1 MLKALIPKEEK
12 YFDDFREMITH
23 IQQMAKYTEQLF
35 ADELIDKNHYLN
47 IKPLELRCDEI
58 SSKIV
63 KRLNKTFITPFDRE
77 DIFALTKRLD
87 DISDMLLGAAA
98 RIETFNISK
107 KVPHADKLAS
117 IIHKQ
122 VQELGIAIQDL
133 KARRINETKAV
144 KDGDSWVINGSKIY
158 ITNGQICDFVTIA
171 AVTDKEKGSKGIST
185 IVIDADTPGFSR
197 SKMEKLG
204 NHASATSEMYFDDC
218 RVPLENLVGTEGDGF
233 KYMLE
238 SLTGAR
244 ISHSARSIG
253 LAQVA
258 LKTTVEYANER
269 KQFGKPIGKNQDIAF
284 RLARISTEIEAA
296 RWLLY
301 RVAWLYDQ
309 GDECRKEAAMTKL
322 KSAEVAV
329 KMAEEAMRIHAGA
342 GYLAESVIQ
351 RYYRDAILYP
361 ITEGT
366 SEIQQLIISR
376 ELGL

>member
-1 MLKALIPKEEK
+1 MDFA
-12 YFDDFREMITH
+12 FDEL
-23 IQQMAKYTEQLF
+23 QQLF
-35 ADELIDKNHYLN
+35 QNAARDFAQREVAPIVEEAEKADDVPMHLFTTLGELGYLCPGYPEEYGGGGLGK
-47 IKPLELRCDEI
+47 IGECILYEELGKI
-58 SSKIV
+58 SSGICSGIMVNGGLASKMVEAHGTEEQKQKYLAPACRGEKIAS
-63 KRLNKTFITPFDRE
+63 FG
-77 DIFALTKRLD
+77 LTEANAG
-87 DISDMLLGAAA
+87 SDAAA
-98 RIETFNISK
+98 I
-107 KVPHADKLAS
+107 
-117 IIHKQ
+117 
-122 VQELGIAIQDL
+122 
-133 KARRINETKAV
+133 ETKAV

-171 AVTDKEKGSKGIST
+171 AVTDKTRGSRGIST
-185 IVIDADTPGFSR
+185 IIIDADNPGFTR

-218 RVPLENLVGTEGDGF
+218 RVPAENLVGVEGEGF

-244 ISHSARSIG
+244 ISHAARSIG
-253 LAQVA
+253 MAQAA
-258 LKTTVEYANER
+258 LQTTLDYAKER
-269 KQFGKPIGKNQDIAF
+269 VQFGRPIGKNQDIAF

-301 RVAWLYDQ
+301 RVAWLYDS
-309 GDECRKEAAMTKL
+309 GETCRKEAAMTKL
-322 KSAEVAV
+322 KAAEVAV

-342 GYLAESVIQ
+342 GYLAESVVQ

>member
-1 MLKALIPKEEK
+1 MDFAFDELQQLFQNAARDFATREVAPIVEEAETKDDVPMELFTKLGELGYLCPGYPEK
-12 YFDDFREMITH
+12 YGGGDMGKIGECILYEELGKVSSGICSGIMVNGGLATKMVAAHGNED
-23 IQQMAKYTEQLF
+23 QKQKYLAPACRGEKIAAFGLTE
-35 ADELIDKNHYLN
+35 AN
-47 IKPLELRCDEI
+47 
-58 SSKIV
+58 
-63 KRLNKTFITPFDRE
+63 
-77 DIFALTKRLD
+77 AG
-87 DISDMLLGAAA
+87 SDAAA
-98 RIETFNISK
+98 I
-107 KVPHADKLAS
+107 
-117 IIHKQ
+117 
-122 VQELGIAIQDL
+122 
-133 KARRINETKAV
+133 ETKAV
-144 KDGDSWVINGSKIY
+144 KDGDSYIINGSKIY
-158 ITNGQICDFVTIA
+158 ITNGQICSFVTIA

-185 IVIDADTPGFSR
+185 IIVDADTPGFSR

-218 RVPLENLVGTEGDGF
+218 RVPVENLVGEEGAGF

-258 LKTTVEYANER
+258 LKATVDYANER

-296 RWLLY
+296 KWLLY
-301 RVAWLYDQ
+301 RVAWLYDN
-309 GDECRKEAAMTKL
+309 GEDCRKEAAMTKL

>member
-1 MLKALIPKEEK
+1 M
-12 YFDDFREMITH
+12 DFNFGEVH
-23 IQQMAKYTEQLF
+23 QLF
-35 ADELIDKNHYLN
+35 QNAARDFAQREVAPIVEEAEKTDDVPMELFTKLGELGYLCPGYPEEDGGGDLGK
-47 IKPLELRCDEI
+47 IGECILYEELGKI
-58 SSKIV
+58 SSGICSGIMVNGGLATKMVAAHGNEEQKQRYLAPACRGEKIAS
-63 KRLNKTFITPFDRE
+63 FG
-77 DIFALTKRLD
+77 LTEANAG
-87 DISDMLLGAAA
+87 SDAAA
-98 RIETFNISK
+98 IETR
-107 KVPHADKLAS
+107 AM
-117 IIHKQ
+117 
-122 VQELGIAIQDL
+122 
-133 KARRINETKAV
+133 R
-144 KDGDSWVINGSKIY
+144 DGDSYVINGSKIY
-158 ITNGQICDFVTIA
+158 ITNGQICSFVTIA
-171 AVTDKEKGSKGIST
+171 AVTDKSKGSKGIST
-185 IVIDADTPGFSR
+185 IIVDADTPGFSR
-197 SKMEKLG
+197 TKMEKLG

-218 RVPLENLVGTEGDGF
+218 RVPAGNLVGEEGEGF

-253 LAQVA
+253 MAQAA
-258 LKTTVEYANER
+258 LKTTIDYAR
-269 KQFGKPIGKNQDIAF
+269 DRVQFGKPIGKNQDIAF
-284 RLARISTEIEAA
+284 RLARMATEIEAA

-301 RVAWLYDQ
+301 RVAWLYDE

-342 GYLAESVIQ
+342 GYLAESVVQ

>member
-1 MLKALIPKEEK
+1 MDFA
-12 YFDDFREMITH
+12 FDEL
-23 IQQMAKYTEQLF
+23 QQLF
-35 ADELIDKNHYLN
+35 QNAARDFATREVAPIVEEAEAKDDVPMELFTKLGELGYLCPGYPEQYGGGDMGK
-47 IKPLELRCDEI
+47 IGECILYEELGKV
-58 SSKIV
+58 SSGICSGIMV
-63 KRLNKTFITPFDRE
+63 NGGL
-77 DIFALTKRLD
+77 ATKMVAAHGNEEQKQKYL
-87 DISDMLLGAAA
+87 AAA
-98 RIETFNISK
+98 CKGEK
-107 KVPHADKLAS
+107 
-117 IIHKQ
+117 
-122 VQELGIAIQDL
+122 IAAFGLTEANAGSDAAAI
-133 KARRINETKAV
+133 ETKAV
-144 KDGDSWVINGSKIY
+144 KDGDSYVINGSKFF
-158 ITNGQICDFVTIA
+158 ITNGQICSFVTIA
-171 AVTDKEKGSKGIST
+171 AVTDKTKGSKGIST
-185 IVIDADTPGFSR
+185 IVVDADTPGFSR
-197 SKMEKLG
+197 TKMEKLG

-218 RVPLENLVGTEGDGF
+218 RVPIENLVGEEGEGF

-244 ISHSARSIG
+244 ISHAARSIG

-258 LKTTVEYANER
+258 LQATIDYANER
-269 KQFGKPIGKNQDIAF
+269 VQFGKPIGKNQDIAF

-309 GDECRKEAAMTKL
+309 GEDCRKEAAMTKL

-342 GYLAESVIQ
+342 GYMAESVIQ

>member
-1 MLKALIPKEEK
+1 MDFAFDEVQTLFQNAARDFATREVAPIVEEAERKDDVPMELFTKLGELGYLCPGYPEK
-12 YFDDFREMITH
+12 YGGGDLGKIGECIL
-23 IQQMAKYTEQLF
+23 YE
-35 ADELIDKNHYLN
+35 ELGK
-47 IKPLELRCDEI
+47 I
-58 SSKIV
+58 SSGICSGIMVNGGLATKMVADHGTEEQKQKYLAPACHGEKIAS
-63 KRLNKTFITPFDRE
+63 FG
-77 DIFALTKRLD
+77 LTEANAG
-87 DISDMLLGAAA
+87 SDAAA
-98 RIETFNISK
+98 I
-107 KVPHADKLAS
+107 
-117 IIHKQ
+117 
-122 VQELGIAIQDL
+122 
-133 KARRINETKAV
+133 ETKAV
-144 KDGDSWVINGSKIY
+144 KDGDSYVINGSKFF
-158 ITNGQICDFVTIA
+158 ITNGQICSFVTIA
-171 AVTDKEKGSKGIST
+171 AVTDKSKGSKGIST
-185 IVIDADTPGFSR
+185 IVVDADTPGFTR
-197 SKMEKLG
+197 TKMEKLG

-218 RVPLENLVGTEGDGF
+218 RVPVENLVGEEGQGF
-233 KYMLE
+233 KYMLQ

-258 LKTTVEYANER
+258 LKATIDYANER
-269 KQFGKPIGKNQDIAF
+269 VQFGKPIGKNQDIAF

-309 GDECRKEAAMTKL
+309 GEDCRKEAAMTKL

-329 KMAEEAMRIHAGA
+329 RMAEEAMRIHAGA
-342 GYLAESVIQ
+342 GYMAESVIQ

>member
-1 MLKALIPKEEK
+1 MVNGGLATKMVADHGTEEQKQK
-12 YFDDFREMITH
+12 YLAPACHGEKIASFGL
-23 IQQMAKYTEQLF
+23 TE
-35 ADELIDKNHYLN
+35 AN
-47 IKPLELRCDEI
+47 
-58 SSKIV
+58 
-63 KRLNKTFITPFDRE
+63 
-77 DIFALTKRLD
+77 AG
-87 DISDMLLGAAA
+87 SDAAA
-98 RIETFNISK
+98 I
-107 KVPHADKLAS
+107 
-117 IIHKQ
+117 
-122 VQELGIAIQDL
+122 
-133 KARRINETKAV
+133 ETKAV
-144 KDGDSWVINGSKIY
+144 KDGDSYVINGSKFF
-158 ITNGQICDFVTIA
+158 ITNGQICSFVTIA
-171 AVTDKEKGSKGIST
+171 AVTDKSKGSKGIST
-185 IVIDADTPGFSR
+185 IVVDADTPGFTR
-197 SKMEKLG
+197 TKMEKLG

-218 RVPLENLVGTEGDGF
+218 RVPVENLVGEEGQGF
-233 KYMLE
+233 KYMLQ

-258 LKTTVEYANER
+258 LKATIDYANER
-269 KQFGKPIGKNQDIAF
+269 VQFGKPIGKNQDIAF

-309 GDECRKEAAMTKL
+309 GEDCRKEAAMTKL

-329 KMAEEAMRIHAGA
+329 RMAEEAMRIHAGA
-342 GYLAESVIQ
+342 GYMAESVIQ

>member
-1 MLKALIPKEEK
+1 MD
-12 YFDDFREMITH
+12 YTFDEV
-23 IQQMAKYTEQLF
+23 QQLF
-35 ADELIDKNHYLN
+35 QNAARDFAQREVAPIVEEAEKKDDV
-47 IKPLELRCDEI
+47 PLELFTKLGELGYLCPGHPEQYGGGGLGKI
-58 SSKIV
+58 GECILYEELGKVSSGICSGIMVNGGLATEMVEAHGTEEQKQRYLVPACHGKKI
-63 KRLNKTFITPFDRE
+63 
-77 DIFALTKRLD
+77 AAYGLTEPNAG
-87 DISDMLLGAAA
+87 SDAAA
-98 RIETFNISK
+98 IET
-107 KVPHADKLAS
+107 
-117 IIHKQ
+117 
-122 VQELGIAIQDL
+122 
-133 KARRINETKAV
+133 RAV
-144 KDGDSWVINGSKIY
+144 KNGDAWVINGSKIY

-171 AVTDKEKGSKGIST
+171 AVTDKSKGSRGIST

-197 SKMEKLG
+197 NKMEKLG

-218 RVPLENLVGTEGDGF
+218 QVPADNLIGEEGQGF

-244 ISHSARSIG
+244 ISHGARSLG
-253 LAQVA
+253 LAQAA
-258 LKTTVEYANER
+258 LQTTIDYAKDR
-269 KQFGKPIGKNQDIAF
+269 HQFGRPIGKNQDIAF

-309 GDECRKEAAMTKL
+309 GEDCRKEAAMTKL

-329 KMAEEAMRIHAGA
+329 RMAEEAMRIHAGA
-342 GYLAESVIQ
+342 GYLSESVVQ

>member
-1 MLKALIPKEEK
+1 MDFAFDEVQTLFQNAARDFATREVAPIVEEAEK
-12 YFDDFREMITH
+12 KDDVPME
-23 IQQMAKYTEQLF
+23 LF
-35 ADELIDKNHYLN
+35 TKLGELGYLCPGYPEEYGGGDLGK
-47 IKPLELRCDEI
+47 IGECILYEELGKI
-58 SSKIV
+58 SSGICSGIMV
-63 KRLNKTFITPFDRE
+63 NGGL
-77 DIFALTKRLD
+77 ATKMVADHGTEEQKQKYL
-87 DISDMLLGAAA
+87 AAA
-98 RIETFNISK
+98 CRGEK
-107 KVPHADKLAS
+107 
-117 IIHKQ
+117 
-122 VQELGIAIQDL
+122 IAAFGLTEANAGSDAAAI
-133 KARRINETKAV
+133 ETKAV
-144 KDGDSWVINGSKIY
+144 KDGDSYVINGSKFF
-158 ITNGQICDFVTIA
+158 ITNGQICSFVTIA
-171 AVTDKEKGSKGIST
+171 AVTDKSKGSKGIST
-185 IVIDADTPGFSR
+185 IVVDADTPGFTR
-197 SKMEKLG
+197 TKMEKLG

-218 RVPLENLVGTEGDGF
+218 RVPVENLVGEEGQGF
-233 KYMLE
+233 KYMLQ

-258 LKTTVEYANER
+258 LQATIDYANER
-269 KQFGKPIGKNQDIAF
+269 VQFGKPIGKNQDIAF

-309 GDECRKEAAMTKL
+309 GEDCRKEAAMTKL
-322 KSAEVAV
+322 KSSEVAV
-329 KMAEEAMRIHAGA
+329 RMAEEAMRIHAGA

>member
-1 MLKALIPKEEK
+1 MDFA
-12 YFDDFREMITH
+12 FDEL
-23 IQQMAKYTEQLF
+23 QQLF
-35 ADELIDKNHYLN
+35 QNAARDFATREVAPIVEEAEAKDDVPMELFTKLGELGYLCPGYPEQYGGGDMGK
-47 IKPLELRCDEI
+47 IGECILYEELGKV
-58 SSKIV
+58 SSGICSGIMV
-63 KRLNKTFITPFDRE
+63 NGGL
-77 DIFALTKRLD
+77 ATKMVAAHGNEEQKQKYL
-87 DISDMLLGAAA
+87 AAA
-98 RIETFNISK
+98 CKGEK
-107 KVPHADKLAS
+107 
-117 IIHKQ
+117 
-122 VQELGIAIQDL
+122 IAAFGLTEANAGSDAAAI
-133 KARRINETKAV
+133 ETKAV

-158 ITNGQICDFVTIA
+158 ITNGQICNFVTIA
-171 AVTDKEKGSKGIST
+171 AVTDKSKGSKGIST
-185 IVIDADTPGFSR
+185 IIVDADTSGFSR
-197 SKMEKLG
+197 TKMEKLG

-218 RVPLENLVGTEGDGF
+218 RVPIENLVGEEGEGF

-258 LKTTVEYANER
+258 LQATIDYANER
-269 KQFGKPIGKNQDIAF
+269 VQFGKPIGKNQDIAF
-284 RLARISTEIEAA
+284 RLARMATEVEAA

-309 GDECRKEAAMTKL
+309 GEDCRKEAAMTKL

>member
-1 MLKALIPKEEK
+1 MDFA
-12 YFDDFREMITH
+12 FDEV
-23 IQQMAKYTEQLF
+23 QQLF
-35 ADELIDKNHYLN
+35 QNAARDFAQREVAPIVEEAEKADDVPMHLFTTLGELGYLCPGYPEEYGGGGLGK
-47 IKPLELRCDEI
+47 IGECILYEELGKI
-58 SSKIV
+58 SSGICSGIMVNGGLASKMVEAHGTEEQKQKYLAPACRGEKIAS
-63 KRLNKTFITPFDRE
+63 FG
-77 DIFALTKRLD
+77 LTEANAG
-87 DISDMLLGAAA
+87 SDAAA
-98 RIETFNISK
+98 I
-107 KVPHADKLAS
+107 
-117 IIHKQ
+117 
-122 VQELGIAIQDL
+122 
-133 KARRINETKAV
+133 ETKAV

-171 AVTDKEKGSKGIST
+171 AVTDKTRGSRGIST
-185 IVIDADTPGFSR
+185 IIIDADNPGFTR

-218 RVPLENLVGTEGDGF
+218 RVPAENLVGVEGEGF

-244 ISHSARSIG
+244 ISHAARSIG
-253 LAQVA
+253 MAQAA
-258 LKTTVEYANER
+258 LQTTLDYAKER
-269 KQFGKPIGKNQDIAF
+269 VQFGRPIGKNQDIAF

-301 RVAWLYDQ
+301 RVAWLYDS
-309 GDECRKEAAMTKL
+309 GETCRKEAAMTKL
-322 KSAEVAV
+322 KAAEVAV

-342 GYLAESVIQ
+342 GYLAESVVQ

>member
-1 MLKALIPKEEK
+1 MDFAFDEVQTLFQNAARDFATREVAPIVEEAEKKDDVPMELFTKLGELGYLCPGYPEK
-12 YFDDFREMITH
+12 YGGGDLGKIGECIL
-23 IQQMAKYTEQLF
+23 YE
-35 ADELIDKNHYLN
+35 ELGK
-47 IKPLELRCDEI
+47 I
-58 SSKIV
+58 SSGICSGIMV
-63 KRLNKTFITPFDRE
+63 NGGL
-77 DIFALTKRLD
+77 ATKMVEAHGTEEQKQKYL
-87 DISDMLLGAAA
+87 AAA
-98 RIETFNISK
+98 CRGEK
-107 KVPHADKLAS
+107 
-117 IIHKQ
+117 
-122 VQELGIAIQDL
+122 IAAFGLTEANAGSDAAAI
-133 KARRINETKAV
+133 ETKAV
-144 KDGDSWVINGSKIY
+144 KDGDSYVINGSKIY
-158 ITNGQICDFVTIA
+158 ITNGQICSFVTIA
-171 AVTDKEKGSKGIST
+171 AVTDKSKGSKGIST
-185 IVIDADTPGFSR
+185 IVVDADTPGFSR
-197 SKMEKLG
+197 NKMEKLG

-218 RVPLENLVGTEGDGF
+218 RVPAENLVGEEGQGF

-258 LKTTVEYANER
+258 LKTTIDYANER
-269 KQFGKPIGKNQDIAF
+269 VQFGKPIGKNQDIAF

-309 GDECRKEAAMTKL
+309 GEDCRKEAAMTKL
-322 KSAEVAV
+322 KSSEVAV
-329 KMAEEAMRIHAGA
+329 RMAEEAMRIHAGA

>member
-1 MLKALIPKEEK
+1 MDFA
-12 YFDDFREMITH
+12 FDEL
-23 IQQMAKYTEQLF
+23 QQLF
-35 ADELIDKNHYLN
+35 QNAARDFTQREVAPIVEEAEKADDVPMHLFTTLGELGYLCPGYPEEYGGGGMGK
-47 IKPLELRCDEI
+47 IGECILYEELGKI
-58 SSKIV
+58 SSGICSGIMVNGGLATKMVEAHGTEEQKQKYLAPACRGEKIAS
-63 KRLNKTFITPFDRE
+63 FG
-77 DIFALTKRLD
+77 LTEANAG
-87 DISDMLLGAAA
+87 SDAAA
-98 RIETFNISK
+98 I
-107 KVPHADKLAS
+107 
-117 IIHKQ
+117 
-122 VQELGIAIQDL
+122 
-133 KARRINETKAV
+133 ETKAV
-144 KDGDSWVINGSKIY
+144 KDGDSWLINGSKIY

-171 AVTDKEKGSKGIST
+171 AVTDKTKGSRGIST
-185 IVIDADTPGFSR
+185 IIIDADNPGFTR

-218 RVPLENLVGTEGDGF
+218 RVPAENLVGVEGEGF

-244 ISHSARSIG
+244 ISHAARSIG
-253 LAQVA
+253 MAQAA
-258 LKTTVEYANER
+258 LQTTLDYAKER
-269 KQFGKPIGKNQDIAF
+269 VQFGRPIGKNQDIAF

-301 RVAWLYDQ
+301 RVAWLYDS
-309 GDECRKEAAMTKL
+309 GETCRKEAAMTKL
-322 KSAEVAV
+322 KAAEVAV

-342 GYLAESVIQ
+342 GYLAESVVQ

>member
-1 MLKALIPKEEK
+1 MDFE
-12 YFDDFREMITH
+12 FDEL
-23 IQQMAKYTEQLF
+23 QQLF
-35 ADELIDKNHYLN
+35 QNAARDFAQREVAPIVEEAEKTDDVPMELFTKLGELGYLCPGYPEEYGGGDMGK
-47 IKPLELRCDEI
+47 IGECILYEELGKI
-58 SSKIV
+58 SSGICSGIMVNGGLATKMVAEHGTEEQKQKYLVPACKGEKIAS
-63 KRLNKTFITPFDRE
+63 FG
-77 DIFALTKRLD
+77 LTEANAG
-87 DISDMLLGAAA
+87 SDAAA
-98 RIETFNISK
+98 I
-107 KVPHADKLAS
+107 
-117 IIHKQ
+117 
-122 VQELGIAIQDL
+122 
-133 KARRINETKAV
+133 ETKAV
-144 KDGDSWVINGSKIY
+144 KDGDSWIINGSKFF

-185 IVIDADTPGFSR
+185 IIVDADTPGFSR
-197 SKMEKLG
+197 TKMEKLG

-218 RVPLENLVGTEGDGF
+218 RVPAENLVGDEGAGF

-258 LKTTVEYANER
+258 LKATIDYANER

-301 RVAWLYDQ
+301 RVAWLYDE
-309 GDECRKEAAMTKL
+309 GEDCRKEAAMTKL

>member
-1 MLKALIPKEEK
+1 MDFAFDELQKLFQNAARDFATREVAPIVEEAEAKDDVPMELFTKLGELGYLCPGYPEK
-12 YFDDFREMITH
+12 YGGGDMGKIGECILYEELGKVSSGICSGIMVNGGLATKMIAAH
-23 IQQMAKYTEQLF
+23 GNEDQKHKYLAPACKGEKIAAFGLTE
-35 ADELIDKNHYLN
+35 AN
-47 IKPLELRCDEI
+47 
-58 SSKIV
+58 
-63 KRLNKTFITPFDRE
+63 
-77 DIFALTKRLD
+77 AG
-87 DISDMLLGAAA
+87 SDAAA
-98 RIETFNISK
+98 I
-107 KVPHADKLAS
+107 
-117 IIHKQ
+117 
-122 VQELGIAIQDL
+122 
-133 KARRINETKAV
+133 ETKAV
-144 KDGDSWVINGSKIY
+144 RDGDSWVINGSKIY
-158 ITNGQICDFVTIA
+158 ITNGQICSFVTIA
-171 AVTDKEKGSKGIST
+171 AVTDKDKGSKGIST
-185 IVIDADTPGFSR
+185 IIVDADTPGFSR

-218 RVPLENLVGTEGDGF
+218 RVPAENLVGEEGSGF

-244 ISHSARSIG
+244 VSHSARSIG
-253 LAQVA
+253 LAQIA
-258 LKTTVEYANER
+258 LKATVDYANER

-301 RVAWLYDQ
+301 RVAWLYDA
-309 GDECRKEAAMTKL
+309 GEECRKEAAMTKL
-322 KSAEVAV
+322 KSSEVAV

>member
-1 MLKALIPKEEK
+1 MDFNFDEVQTLFQNAARDFATREVAPIVEEAENKDDVPMELFTKLGELGYLCPGYPEEYGGGDLGKMGECILYEELGKVSSGICSGIMVNGGLATKMVAAHGNEEQKQK
-12 YFDDFREMITH
+12 YLAPACRGEKIAAFGL
-23 IQQMAKYTEQLF
+23 TE
-35 ADELIDKNHYLN
+35 AN
-47 IKPLELRCDEI
+47 
-58 SSKIV
+58 
-63 KRLNKTFITPFDRE
+63 
-77 DIFALTKRLD
+77 AG
-87 DISDMLLGAAA
+87 SDAAA
-98 RIETFNISK
+98 I
-107 KVPHADKLAS
+107 
-117 IIHKQ
+117 
-122 VQELGIAIQDL
+122 
-133 KARRINETKAV
+133 ETKAV
-144 KDGDSWVINGSKIY
+144 KDGDSYVINGSKIY
-158 ITNGQICDFVTIA
+158 ITNGQICSFVTIA
-171 AVTDKEKGSKGIST
+171 AVTDKSKGSKGIST
-185 IVIDADTPGFSR
+185 IVVDADTPGFSR
-197 SKMEKLG
+197 NKMEKLG

-218 RVPLENLVGTEGDGF
+218 RVPAENLVGEEGEGF

-258 LKTTVEYANER
+258 LQATIDYANER
-269 KQFGKPIGKNQDIAF
+269 IQFGKPIGKNQDIAF

-309 GDECRKEAAMTKL
+309 GEDCRKEAAMTKL